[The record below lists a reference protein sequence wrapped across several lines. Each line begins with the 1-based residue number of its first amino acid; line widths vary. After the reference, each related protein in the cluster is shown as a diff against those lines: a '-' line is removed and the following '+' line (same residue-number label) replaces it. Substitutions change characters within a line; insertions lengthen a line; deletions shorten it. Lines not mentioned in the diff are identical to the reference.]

1 MKGVRKDRNGFKNFQ
16 WKHFTNI
23 GSNSLPVLIFT
34 LTGETQRQLVL
45 RQQEQLVP
53 KGEEFVTK
61 KKKMY
66 PYLRYPIKFLLKW
79 FII

>member
-23 GSNSLPVLIFT
+23 GSNSLPIPIFILI
-34 LTGETQRQLVL
+34 GETQRQLVL
-45 RQQEQLVP
+45 SQQEQLVP

-61 KKKMY
+61 QMC